1 MDNKH
6 NHHEDGHG
14 KENVTNNNRK
24 QHHHDHQQTHDHNHS
39 GEHKNDH
46 NHEHHEREG
55 HDREHEHHEHEGHDH
70 DLVDHKHGHG
80 GHSHGHEGN
89 DHNHENHDH
98 GHGGHDHGHMIA
110 DFKKRFYISLLVTLP
125 ILIFSPMIQS
135 FLNYELS
142 FPGVMYVLFVLAT
155 FIFFYGGK
163 PFLTGSVA
171 ELKQKNPGMMTL
183 IALAIVVAYVY
194 SSLTV
199 FGLSGNNFFWE
210 LATLIDIMLLGH
222 WIEMRSVMG
231 ASNALEELVKMMPSE
246 AHLIDDNSGEV
257 KDVKVSSLQHGN
269 KVLVKPGE
277 KVPVDGSIVKGQS
290 SVNESMLTGESVPVD
305 KEVEDEVIG
314 GSINGEGSITIQV
327 EKTGEESYLSQVV
340 TMVKEA
346 QESRSK
352 TQDLSNRA
360 AKWLFYVA
368 LTAGLATLVIWLAL
382 GYPLSYALERMVTV
396 MVIACPHALGLA
408 APLVVA
414 RSTALSA
421 KQGLLIRNR
430 ANFEEARKVQSIVF
444 DKTGT
449 LTEGEFGI
457 TEIVTEDG
465 YDKTELLQ
473 VAASLEAQSE
483 HPIARGIVEE
493 AKQQNV
499 SFHEPEQFESMTGK
513 GLKGNVDGK
522 EILIVSPGY
531 IKEQNINFQ
540 TEAFNELSE
549 QGKTVVFV
557 LIDNQLA
564 GMIALAD
571 KVRESAERAIARLKE
586 MNVQSMMLTGDNEKV
601 AQWVA
606 KQLNL
611 DEVVAE
617 VLPHEKAEK
626 VKEIKGKGLKIAMT
640 GDGVNDAPA
649 LANADL
655 GIAIGAGTDVAME
668 TADVILVKSNPEDVV
683 SILELSTSTYKKMI
697 QNLWWAAGYN
707 IVTIPLA
714 AGILYP
720 IGIVLS
726 PAIGAVLMSLSTVIV
741 AINARLFKG

>member
-1 MDNKH
+1 
-6 NHHEDGHG
+6 
-14 KENVTNNNRK
+14 
-24 QHHHDHQQTHDHNHS
+24 
-39 GEHKNDH
+39 
-46 NHEHHEREG
+46 
-55 HDREHEHHEHEGHDH
+55 
-70 DLVDHKHGHG
+70 
-80 GHSHGHEGN
+80 
-89 DHNHENHDH
+89 
-98 GHGGHDHGHMIA
+98 MIA